1 MSGSIRLSDAGVR
14 FRFDHLGRVVTPA
27 LARVRRV
34 KATAWGLRHVDL
46 DLPSGTG
53 LALVGPTGSGK
64 TTLLRVMASVIPP
77 DEGDAD
83 VRGRVGSLL
92 ATDAG
97 LAPLLTGRENAEL
110 LCVLAGLSLAEAHEG
125 MALVAERSRLGD
137 AFDRPVH
144 TYSVGMRARLG
155 LATIQAITPDVLLL
169 DEVFEALDHE
179 FRGIVEDYASELR
192 ERGGVVV
199 AAGHDHPALARIC
212 PRGAWL
218 EAGHLR
224 AEGGFE
230 EVASTYRS
238 A

>member
-1 MSGSIRLSDAGVR
+1 MNGRIRLDDAGVQ

-34 KATAWGLRHVDL
+34 KADAWGLRHVDL
-46 DLPSGTG
+46 DLPAGTG

-64 TTLLRVMASVIPP
+64 TTLLRVMASVILP
-77 DEGDAD
+77 DEGAVEVD
-83 VRGRVGSLL
+83 GRVGSLL

-110 LCVLAGLSLAEAHEG
+110 LCVLAGLSLAETHDG
-125 MALVAERSRLGD
+125 MQLVAERSRLNA

-179 FRGIVEDYASELR
+179 FRKIVEDYARDLR
-192 ERGGVVV
+192 ARGGIVV

-218 EAGHLR
+218 EGGHVR

-230 EVASTYRS
+230 EVADTYRR